1 MNIYTYTFTYIYI
14 YIYTYI
20 YLVVLPYI
28 LSAFTKSSVLGIRS
42 ISLLR
47 ISSVSNTAHFCVHP
61 YNIRGKAS
69 AHPLTCIYIYI
80 YIQTCI
86 TLRPK
91 WHYCNNRIFHPNP
104 FKPKSKFNPPKR
116 DAAIELYLSRLEEKL
131 LIWVLLS
138 TSTII

>member
-1 MNIYTYTFTYIYI
+1 M
-14 YIYTYI
+14 
-20 YLVVLPYI
+20 LLYI
-28 LSAFTKSSVLGIRS
+28 LSAFTTSSVLGIRTS
-42 ISLLR
+42 SLLR

-61 YNIRGKAS
+61 YNTAKPV
-69 AHPLTCIYIYI
+69 HTPLHVYI

-91 WHYCNNRIFHPNP
+91 RHYCNDNRIFDPNP

-116 DAAIELYLSRLEEKL
+116 DAAIELYISRLEEKL